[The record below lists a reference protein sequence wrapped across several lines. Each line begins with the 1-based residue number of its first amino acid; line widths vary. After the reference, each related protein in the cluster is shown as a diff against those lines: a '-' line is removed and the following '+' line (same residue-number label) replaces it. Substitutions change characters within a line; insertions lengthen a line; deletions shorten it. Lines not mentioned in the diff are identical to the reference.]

1 MANIKEY
8 INYKR
13 IETPVHGGVRIFYQ
27 HKLTNE
33 IFCDGFH
40 LGSGNRLRMTRE
52 GERLFDLL
60 KILQRDRHLIK
71 VTNS

>member
-1 MANIKEY
+1 MAKIKEY

-40 LGSGNRLRMTRE
+40 MRDRGMRGTRE
-52 GERLFDLL
+52 GERIFKFIDPN
-60 KILQRDRHLIK
+60 IDNCIK
-71 VTNS
+71 FVSNEKS